1 MQPYRVWLFSDLL
14 EKNKRVFK
22 VPVYQR
28 NYDWTNIQCEKL
40 FQDIMSAHNMD
51 RKHFT
56 ETIVYIV
63 GLNASNLNEVI
74 IIDGQ
79 QRLTTVYIL
88 LKALYDASKGI
99 SMRIEEEIK
108 EEVQETEEAEE
119 KAPETEE

>member
-1 MQPYRVWLFSDLL
+1 
-14 EKNKRVFK
+14 
-22 VPVYQR
+22 
-28 NYDWTNIQCEKL
+28 
-40 FQDIMSAHNMD
+40 MSAHNMD

-56 ETIVYIV
+56 GTIVYIV

-108 EEVQETEEAEE
+108 EVMFNRNCDE
-119 KAPETEE
+119 